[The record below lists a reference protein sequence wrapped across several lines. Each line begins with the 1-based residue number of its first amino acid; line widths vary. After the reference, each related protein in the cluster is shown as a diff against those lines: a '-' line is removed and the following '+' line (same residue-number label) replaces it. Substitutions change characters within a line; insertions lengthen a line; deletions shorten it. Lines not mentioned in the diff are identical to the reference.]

1 MSSALILLKDIRVRH
16 ERMVRLAGQ
25 LDWNGV
31 TKEWDDLLPKFVEL
45 KKLHLGQL
53 SKNERAEASELLAE
67 LIGLEKQ
74 VTARITPWIEQVRP
88 LLESFRKYPL
98 NIGNG
103 ENR

>member
-1 MSSALILLKDIRVRH
+1 
-16 ERMVRLAGQ
+16 MVLLAGQ

-31 TKEWDDLLPKFVEL
+31 TREWDDLSPKLVEL
-45 KKLHLGQL
+45 KKLRLTQL
-53 SKNERAEASELLAE
+53 SENERAEASELLAE
-67 LIGLEKQ
+67 LITLEKQ
-74 VTARITPWIEQVRP
+74 VSARITPWIEQVRP